1 MVKIIPIHSTEIIIS
16 ENTNRVNKYCKCYE
30 DSDDKSKC
38 SLIFGLITCILLL
51 IGLSIF
57 YYYIL
62 EN

>member
-1 MVKIIPIHSTEIIIS
+1 MVKIIPIHSTDIIIS
-16 ENTNRVNKYCKCYE
+16 ENTNRVCKCYK
-30 DSDDKSKC
+30 DLDDKSKC
-38 SLIFGLITCILLL
+38 GLLFGLITFILLL